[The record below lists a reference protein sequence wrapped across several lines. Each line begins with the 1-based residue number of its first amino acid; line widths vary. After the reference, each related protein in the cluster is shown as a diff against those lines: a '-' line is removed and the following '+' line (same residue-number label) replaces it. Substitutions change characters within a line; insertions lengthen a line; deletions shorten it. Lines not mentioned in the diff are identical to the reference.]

1 MKNENKNATIS
12 FSFYPED
19 YSDVDLSFHCSE
31 DLDFEELLSYFRRFA
46 IALSFSPATVEK
58 YLGEE

>member
-1 MKNENKNATIS
+1 MENENKNATIS

-19 YSDVDLSFHCSE
+19 YADVDLTFRCSE
-31 DLDFEELLSYFRRFA
+31 DLDFGELLSYFRRFA
-46 IALSFSPATVEK
+46 IALSFSPTTIDK